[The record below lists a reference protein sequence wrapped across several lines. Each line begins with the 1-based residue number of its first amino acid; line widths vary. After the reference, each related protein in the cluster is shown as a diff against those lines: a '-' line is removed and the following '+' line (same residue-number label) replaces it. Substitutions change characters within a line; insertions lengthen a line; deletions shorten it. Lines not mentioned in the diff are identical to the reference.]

1 MDEGSHGRRM
11 VCKELDVTSTHELS
25 HTHPLC
31 HRSAVAPAGKHWE
44 YGNLRRGGLNCIIL
58 WNTFGKMEIQP
69 VSLPLPDLL
78 CSTGGIAAGSW
89 LSLVFRL
96 LFCIFVHVFVFV
108 SELSHAPQIYNA
120 APDRGLAV
128 RTLFHLFVII
138 STLDLVAGRSN
149 AARTPARAS
158 WCSTKHRHLFVHS
171 SLSCNLNLQP
181 KNVFNVICH
190 WIYLYIQRQSKQH

>member
-89 LSLVFRL
+89 LSLVFHC

-108 SELSHAPQIYNA
+108 SELMHLRFAMQHQTE
-120 APDRGLAV
+120 GLQ
-128 RTLFHLFVII
+128 FHLFVII
-138 STLDLVAGRSN
+138 STLDLGAGRSN

-190 WIYLYIQRQSKQH
+190 

>member
-1 MDEGSHGRRM
+1 M

-25 HTHPLC
+25 HTHPVC
-31 HRSAVAPAGKHWE
+31 DRSAVAPAGKHWE

-89 LSLVFRL
+89 LSLVFHC

-108 SELSHAPQIYNA
+108 SELMHLRFAMQHQTE
-120 APDRGLAV
+120 GLQ
-128 RTLFHLFVII
+128 FHLFVII
-138 STLDLVAGRSN
+138 STLDLGAKISLLGPRAPVAMM
-149 AARTPARAS
+149 
-158 WCSTKHRHLFVHS
+158 RHTW
-171 SLSCNLNLQP
+171 LQWRVRCRHP
-181 KNVFNVICH
+181 VEWDQIVSDH
-190 WIYLYIQRQSKQH
+190 DQDD